1 MALGSEDTL
10 LGTSGRGGSM
20 KDELEGIFDG
30 LMKLDKGDLAASA
43 RNPFHLSQT
52 YLIVGKIEQLFT
64 TFVERLE
71 QLAAE
76 TEEE

>member
-1 MALGSEDTL
+1 
-10 LGTSGRGGSM
+10 M